1 MDGRLPLS
9 ALLSQTLVAFTIEF
23 DNEFEHRVPHRTTN
37 HGATAGSDSAPW
49 LVSMTMWLKFMR
61 FVPCDGIS
69 AAELQRRA
77 RFTDKELLTWST
89 RMGKWWGYVVVG
101 PQPAVQSS
109 SPSALDRVIR
119 PTPGGRKAL
128 ETWQPL
134 TAIIEERWHLRFGQD
149 LIDRL
154 QASLRALV
162 RQFDLDLSDYLP
174 ILGHDLFSLC
184 PDGQSRA
191 PNRADGTALSG
202 DTLPT
207 LLARV
212 LLAFAIEFER
222 DSGLSLASSAN
233 VLRLVGDDGMRLRDL
248 PRSSGVSKEAI
259 AMAVGR
265 LEERGFAVIEAQSTG
280 RRVKMLRLTA
290 KGRQA
295 KAAYHQFTRAIE
307 QRWQTGFG
315 KNTIAGLRGA
325 LEPLAGETS
334 AQPSPLFR
342 GLEPYSD
349 GWRAAVPKPETL
361 PHYPMV
367 LHRGGFPD
375 GS

>member
-1 MDGRLPLS
+1 MTFS
-9 ALLSQTLVAFTIEF
+9 ACVRMA
-23 DNEFEHRVPHRTTN
+23 NR
-37 HGATAGSDSAPW
+37 AP
-49 LVSMTMWLKFMR
+49 
-61 FVPCDGIS
+61 
-69 AAELQRRA
+69 
-77 RFTDKELLTWST
+77 
-89 RMGKWWGYVVVG
+89 
-101 PQPAVQSS
+101 
-109 SPSALDRVIR
+109 
-119 PTPGGRKAL
+119 
-128 ETWQPL
+128 
-134 TAIIEERWHLRFGQD
+134 
-149 LIDRL
+149 
-154 QASLRALV
+154 
-162 RQFDLDLSDYLP
+162 
-174 ILGHDLFSLC
+174 
-184 PDGQSRA
+184 

-222 DSGLSLASSAN
+222 DSGLSLASSGN
-233 VLRLVGDDGMRLRDL
+233 VLRLVGDDGTRLRDL

-265 LEERGFAVIEAQSTG
+265 LEERGFAVIEAESTG

-315 KNTIAGLRGA
+315 KNTIASLRGA

-342 GLEPYSD
+342 ALEPYSD
-349 GWRAAVPKPETL
+349 EWRAAVSKPETL
-361 PHYPMV
+361 PHYPIGPASRWIPGRQLSRV
-367 LHRGGFPD
+367 NGRECTSRHRSEPRAD
-375 GS
+375 QN